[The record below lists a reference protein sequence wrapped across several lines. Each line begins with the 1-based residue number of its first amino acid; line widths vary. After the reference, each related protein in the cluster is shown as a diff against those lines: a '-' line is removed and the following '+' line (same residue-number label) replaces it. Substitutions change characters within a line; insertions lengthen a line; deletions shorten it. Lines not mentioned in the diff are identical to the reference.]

1 MASSTPVE
9 EIPPDPR
16 PTPLFRCKYR
26 PQAFTSQPNK
36 SRHERTTCPSQP
48 NKSRHERTTCPSQP
62 NKSRHERTT
71 CPSQPNKSRHER
83 TTCPS
88 QPNKSRHERTTCP
101 SRPKPAEDP
110 DKQFSCSTC
119 SKAFGRNDSLKRHAA
134 TGKCTVFKEPALLPC
149 DICQKTFPSP
159 SKVRRHKSQ
168 VHEKEPYTC
177 LICTK
182 TFRSEHHLS
191 EHHSAL
197 HTVQPEKKRKRAITE
212 KAHTPTTTDLEI
224 PVMIPATVPVVPV
237 MAPREDGQSIHIMTT
252 RFKN

>member
-26 PQAFTSQPNK
+26 PQAFT
-36 SRHERTTCPSQP
+36 
-48 NKSRHERTTCPSQP
+48 
-62 NKSRHERTT
+62 
-71 CPSQPNKSRHER
+71 
-83 TTCPS
+83 S

-197 HTVQPEKKRKRAITE
+197 HTVQPEKKRKRATTE
-212 KAHTPTTTDLEI
+212 KAHTPTTTDLEL
-224 PVMIPATVPVVPV
+224 PVMITATVPVPV